1 MVLIAIL
8 FLMLADPTHD
18 LLKMTFE
25 GSDRELAQGAIER
38 HDLRH
43 REIEP
48 RIWLIEV
55 DSGSAA
61 EWAERLTRAM
71 PEGSGRFQGTI
82 ATAEETEKVRRG
94 EITLQR

>member
-1 MVLIAIL
+1 MILIAIL
-8 FLMLADPTHD
+8 FFMLASQPHD

-55 DSGSAA
+55 ESGSAA
-61 EWAERLTRAM
+61 EWAERLTRTL
-71 PEGSGRFQGTI
+71 PEGGGRFEGKNASPDEI
-82 ATAEETEKVRRG
+82 ERLRRG

>member
-1 MVLIAIL
+1 MILIATL
-8 FLMLADPTHD
+8 FFMLVTPSSG
-18 LLKMTFE
+18 LLKVTFD

-48 RIWLIEV
+48 RVWLIEV
-55 DSGSAA
+55 ESGSAA
-61 EWAERLTRAM
+61 EWAERLTQAL
-71 PEGSGRFQGTI
+71 PKGSGRFEGKI
-82 ATAEETEKVRRG
+82 ATSEEIERVRRG

>member
-1 MVLIAIL
+1 MIHTAIL
-8 FLMLADPTHD
+8 LFMLLSPSSD

-55 DSGSAA
+55 DGGSAA
-61 EWAERLTRAM
+61 EWAERLSRAL
-71 PEGSGRFQGTI
+71 PEGSGRFEGKA
-82 ATAEETEKVRRG
+82 ATQAEIEKVRSG

>member
-1 MVLIAIL
+1 MILIAIL
-8 FLMLADPTHD
+8 FSMLANPSDD
-18 LLKMTFE
+18 LLKMTFD

-55 DSGSAA
+55 ESGSAA
-61 EWAERLTRAM
+61 EWAERLTRAL
-71 PEGSGRFQGTI
+71 PEGGGRFEGKI
-82 ATAEETEKVRRG
+82 ASPEEIEKVRRG
-94 EITLQR
+94 EIKLQR